1 LTEPRGEAASEEGR
15 RVADRRARGGLYTHE
30 EVERSVYESLDT
42 LPRAAFDDFVPV
54 LTYRFARRRLH
65 AQAQADGRLAK
76 DAPEVLF
83 VDVQNAGRS
92 QISR

>member
-1 LTEPRGEAASEEGR
+1 
-15 RVADRRARGGLYTHE
+15 
-30 EVERSVYESLDT
+30 
-42 LPRAAFDDFVPV
+42 

-65 AQAQADGRLAK
+65 AQAQADDRLAK